1 MTELS
6 KDMQNWVKMLES
18 LLDKQ
23 KSTQPA
29 TSNIPAEQLNQRDT
43 AETPPQ
49 LPQWSS
55 ESKLQTLL
63 NQYPQ
68 ISETFKPVE
77 EFLSNYTQMQEAYY
91 GNNQKI
97 AQNSW
102 SNNQYQTNPVYP
114 YEQGN
119 YETSNYWKYFGNNNN
134 IIDNNNDNN
143 NGAVNAMN
151 YQTYETKPLE
161 NDPLN
166 QFFTQAKGGNG
177 EDSQSFNTFS
187 PAQPPQA
194 SPPTVQSYSSQV
206 PAVIS
211 AYTGTGQTNPYS
223 DATTNRGLE
232 NAVTPTV
239 RKVRPWPTPRP
250 FQYNLDLLKIYQE
263 RVLEKQLEEER
274 KRQKPTVP
282 QVTNLPSKPVLQS
295 SNRIPVK
302 ETAGINSQINRGPRK
317 STPDIR
323 IAQFMGNKEQKNS
336 RIHPW
341 PFALRIKV
349 IPPDG
354 GNYIMRIKG
363 PLDALSGSHPKFDA
377 GQGRSGGI
385 LMNAQSG
392 KVADQRKYIPPLNR
406 NYKSPPD
413 SYHNQNPIVY
423 LKVPRTHQKFIELM
437 TSFPTKEVANG
448 NGQTAQNRGK
458 VVSLKLP
465 FNVSLATV
473 LKNIYE
479 NMFANYLN
487 KRPSEILN
495 EDRQNVM
502 NQVGENMGMQY
513 FSKGRE
519 NDNQNAM
526 ENNLHKMKDFPNY
539 NSLFETN
546 SAELSSIIPKP
557 MPSFAGDSVGWKEEG
572 KGLAA
577 FSNRGNSVNMKA
589 QMPSRTGGYVSPL
602 SKMQIQNLNKPLTYA
617 AISKP
622 SSLRNETGMKSGS
635 QIQPMQNPLKYQQ
648 FKIDDWKNIYQ
659 KLKSK
664 ITEKQRGTN
673 QEIQRTPLKRLNQFL
688 NSKRLEGKKYPN
700 FPESIRLRLYPQK
713 NLQLNEVTQGLLPA
727 KKQGDSSAKPDKN
740 SNLRDIKR
748 KYYAELVIKNPAQ
761 TSNANRKE
769 ASQQWRPSQQLYG
782 NTFKT
787 NNKVTGRMLPFQRSI
802 LPINLLSKQQL
813 FQQRKQIQ
821 NQYQLSQPLIRQLSS
836 VRHIQ
841 NIRQTTKT
849 LDSNQNGGTLLQ
861 AKNAKYNNL
870 PTTIKFRQMQIP
882 YKYLVN
888 PVKLG
893 SRWRLVPVT
902 TNLVGSRGSK
912 MISPALKSEPA
923 MNLKSIPLQSKAYV
937 GQILPQ
943 PVNDNKEQHK
953 PRQLYEN
960 QVQILRKLQRQL
972 KIRKS
977 EEKASTR
984 NSLSS
989 NQDENKQ
996 RQAYLR
1002 TGDGSPEVT
1011 QISARISPINVA
1023 AVTPGGKEGKLGSP
1037 LMERLTHGLP
1047 TLQKTDNKKPGIVS
1061 GEKDEQKFYYKEG
1074 TTQRRDH
1081 QQGIHEDESMSMPK
1095 GKPIIVTEVAQ
1106 TRTFGPP
1113 TSMLK
1118 KEESDSST
1126 ILTKFLQETAPN
1138 LGASMTAADWDKRKS
1153 IPGQT
1158 FDSDIV
1164 SKSYIP
1170 GITSVPLSDHE
1181 VIQEREHHLKSRL
1194 VRLKRKRTDI
1204 HKNVTQQ
1211 LQRSKR
1217 L

>member
-1 MTELS
+1 
-6 KDMQNWVKMLES
+6 MQNWVKMLES

-29 TSNIPAEQLNQRDT
+29 ASTIPAEQVNQRDT
-43 AETPPQ
+43 TETPQQPP
-49 LPQWSS
+49 LWGS

-77 EFLSNYTQMQEAYY
+77 EFLSNYTQMQATYY
-91 GNNQKI
+91 GDNQKI
-97 AQNSW
+97 APNSW

-119 YETSNYWKYFGNNNN
+119 YETSNYWKYFSSSNNNN
-134 IIDNNNDNN
+134 NNNN
-143 NGAVNAMN
+143 NGAANAMN
-151 YQTYETKPLE
+151 YQPYETKPLE
-161 NDPLN
+161 NNPLN
-166 QFFTQAKGGNG
+166 QFFMQAKSGNG
-177 EDSQSFNTFS
+177 EDSQSFNTFA
-187 PAQPPQA
+187 PAPPPQA
-194 SPPTVQSYSSQV
+194 SPPTVQAYSPHV
-206 PAVIS
+206 PAIIS
-211 AYTGTGQTNPYS
+211 AYTGTDQTNSYS
-223 DATTNRGLE
+223 DATASRGSE

-263 RVLEKQLEEER
+263 RALEKQLEEEER

-282 QVTNLPSKPVLQS
+282 QVTNLPSKPILQS
-295 SNRIPVK
+295 SNRILVK
-302 ETAGINSQINRGPRK
+302 ETAGFNSKINRGPSK
-317 STPDIR
+317 NTPDIR
-323 IAQFMGNKEQKNS
+323 IAQFMGNKEQKNP

-363 PLDALSGSHPKFDA
+363 PLDALSGSHPKVDA

-385 LMNAQSG
+385 LMNSQSRQI
-392 KVADQRKYIPPLNR
+392 ADQRKYIPPLNR
-406 NYKSPPD
+406 NYKLPPD
-413 SYHNQNPIVY
+413 SYHSQNPIVY

-448 NGQTAQNRGK
+448 NGEMTQNRGK

-487 KRPSEILN
+487 KRPSEIIN
-495 EDRQNVM
+495 EDRQSAM
-502 NQVGENMGMQY
+502 NEVGENMGMRY
-513 FSKGRE
+513 YSRE
-519 NDNQNAM
+519 KENRNLDAM
-526 ENNLHKMKDFPNY
+526 ENNLHKMEDFPKY
-539 NSLFETN
+539 SSLSEAN

-557 MPSFAGDSVGWKEEG
+557 MPSFTGDSGSWEEEG
-572 KGLAA
+572 KSFPAL
-577 FSNRGNSVNMKA
+577 SNRGSSFNIKA

-602 SKMQIQNLNKPLTYA
+602 RKMQLQNVNKPSTFA
-617 AISKP
+617 AISKLSP
-622 SSLRNETGMKSGS
+622 LRNETSMKPRS
-635 QIQPMQNPLKYQQ
+635 QSQRQNPLKYQQ
-648 FKIDDWKNIYQ
+648 FKMDEWKNIYQ

-664 ITEKQRGTN
+664 ITENQKATS
-673 QEIQRTPLKRLNQFL
+673 QEIQRAPLKRLNQYI
-688 NSKRLEGKKYPN
+688 NSGHLEGRKSPI

-713 NLQLNEVTQGLLPA
+713 NLPLNQVTQSLLLSR
-727 KKQGDSSAKPDKN
+727 KQGDSSQKPGKN
-740 SNLRDIKR
+740 NNLEDTKR

-761 TSNANRKE
+761 TSNTHRKE
-769 ASQQWRPSQQLYG
+769 ASQQWRSSQQLYG

-787 NNKVTGRMLPFQRSI
+787 NNQVTGRMLPFQRSI
-802 LPINLLSKQQL
+802 LPINLLGKQQL
-813 FQQRKQIQ
+813 FQQRKQVQ
-821 NQYQLSQPLIRQLSS
+821 NQYQLSQPLIRQSS
-836 VRHIQ
+836 SARQIQ
-841 NIRQTTKT
+841 NIREIAKT
-849 LDSNQNGGTLLQ
+849 LDSNQNGENLLQ
-861 AKNAKYNNL
+861 AKSAKYNTL

-902 TNLVGSRGSK
+902 ANLAGSRGNK
-912 MISPALKSEPA
+912 ITSPAIKREPV
-923 MNLKSIPLQSKAYV
+923 MNLKSISPQSKAYI
-937 GQILPQ
+937 GQTLPQ
-943 PVNDNKEQHK
+943 SVNNKKEQHK
-953 PRQLYEN
+953 SRQLYEN
-960 QVQILRKLQRQL
+960 QVQILRQLQRQL
-972 KIRKS
+972 NMRKS

-989 NQDENKQ
+989 SLDENKQ
-996 RQAYLR
+996 RQAYVR
-1002 TGDGSPEVT
+1002 TSDGSPEVI
-1011 QISARISPINVA
+1011 QMSARISPLNA
-1023 AVTPGGKEGKLGSP
+1023 GAVTPGGRQGKLGSP

-1047 TLQKTDNKKPGIVS
+1047 TLQKTDSKRPGIVNGGKS
-1061 GEKDEQKFYYKEG
+1061 EQKFYYKEG
-1074 TTQRRDH
+1074 KTQRRDH
-1081 QQGIHEDESMSMPK
+1081 RQGINEDESMSMPK
-1095 GKPIIVTEVAQ
+1095 GKPIIVTELAQ
-1106 TRTFGPP
+1106 TRTFGSPP
-1113 TSMLK
+1113 SMLK

-1138 LGASMTAADWDKRKS
+1138 LGVSMSADDWDKRKS

-1158 FDSDIV
+1158 FDSDVV

-1170 GITSVPLSDHE
+1170 ELTPVPLSDHE
-1181 VIQEREHHLKSRL
+1181 IIKEKEHHLKSRL

-1204 HKNVTQQ
+1204 HNNVAKQ